1 VTKKIKYKV
10 ATELTEWEKN
20 QKIKN
25 ETLRDVKSRFYKI
38 SGVTPGGDCVLT
50 PQFKYADP
58 EMTAE
63 AIVKT
68 YEAQCGLNYKPHIVL
83 RRNLQAMIVEA
94 IKGAVDAATG
104 KSEAYRKVREKSAA
118 ARKRANKKENNK
130 ISPTVV

>member
-50 PQFKYADP
+50 PQFKYTDP
-58 EMTAE
+58 EVSAE
-63 AIVKT
+63 AIVSAYT
-68 YEAQCGLNYKPHIVL
+68 AQCGLSYRPHGPTSK
-83 RRNLQAMIVEA
+83 NLHAMIVEA
-94 IKGAVDAATG
+94 IKGAVDSATG
-104 KSEAYRKVREKSAA
+104 KSETYRRVREKSAA
-118 ARKRANKKENNK
+118 AKKRLNKRV
-130 ISPTVV
+130 SPTVV